1 MVYTNLILEA
11 STKSSPPNL
20 MRHVLVEVGVNVE
33 AEVGYART
41 CCLRS
46 TTLVLAGGNTNDNA
60 SISGASPA
68 VLISDSSELMLYT

>member
-1 MVYTNLILEA
+1 MDEL
-11 STKSSPPNL
+11 STKSSPPSL
-20 MRHVLVEVGVNVE
+20 ILHVRVPFGDKVL

-46 TTLVLAGGNTNDNA
+46 TTLVLAGGNTNDRL
-60 SISGASPA
+60 SKSGASPA